1 MNLLVLA
8 WKNLT
13 DKPSRFLFV
22 VLMMAIAF
30 SLMDLIVLVNKQ
42 FGNHFGRSSE
52 KVDLVLGAKGSP
64 LQSVLCN
71 VMHID
76 APTGNIPVSD
86 IRPFLN
92 PKHPII
98 ASAIPMSLGDSY
110 RSFRIVGTVREY
122 FDHYNLVL
130 AQGEMFQSNFQAVAG
145 TEAAKEAGLVI
156 GSEFSS
162 DHGLVSE
169 SDGHTHE
176 HSIKLTGIL
185 KPTGTIQDRLIFT
198 NLSTYWLMHEEQ
210 AAPGEN
216 DTEKHDHAE
225 HDHAD
230 HDHAE
235 HDHAEH
241 DHAEHDHAEHS
252 GPENIPVNTRTE
264 LTRQNKEITSVLL
277 TFKGKNIQALNFGRQ
292 INENTNLM
300 AVNPAIEINRLYE
313 LAGSASEILYLI
325 GIILAILT
333 ILALFINLMQVLEDR
348 QKEIA
353 LLRLSGANRIFS
365 VLLLV
370 TEVVY
375 ILIIGLGLGFL
386 ISHGFLHWA
395 STNLDLGDKYEIRG
409 LFFCVEEIQMAG
421 IALLS
426 GLLASLYPAWLAY
439 RQDIS
444 KVLMS

>member
-1 MNLLVLA
+1 MNLLLLA

-13 DKPSRFLFV
+13 DRPTRFLFV
-22 VLMMAIAF
+22 VLMVAIAF
-30 SLMDLIVLVNKQ
+30 SLMELIVLVNKQ
-42 FGNHFGRSSE
+42 FGDHFGRSSE

-76 APTGNIPVSD
+76 APTGNIPVVD

-110 RSFRIVGTVREY
+110 KSFRIVGTVLEY
-122 FDHYNLVL
+122 FDHHGL
-130 AQGEMFQSNFQAVAG
+130 ALSEGTLFQNNFQAIAG
-145 TEAAKEAGLVI
+145 AEAAREAGLQI

-169 SDGHTHE
+169 SDGHTHD
-176 HSIKLTGIL
+176 HRLVLKGIL
-185 KPTGTIQDRLIFT
+185 KPTGTVQDRLIFT
-198 NLSTYWLMHEEQ
+198 NLSTYWMMHE
-210 AAPGEN
+210 
-216 DTEKHDHAE
+216 DHAATGPASSGDE
-225 HDHAD
+225 AHDHDHAD
-230 HDHAE
+230 DPHHDHGN
-235 HDHAEH
+235 
-241 DHAEHDHAEHS
+241 
-252 GPENIPVNTRTE
+252 GPENAGEMTVNSRAE
-264 LTRQNKEITSVLL
+264 LTDPDREITSVLL

-313 LAGSASEILYLI
+313 LAGSASEILYII
-325 GIILAILT
+325 GIILAVLT
-333 ILALFINLMQVLEDR
+333 ILALFINLLQVLEDR

-353 LLRLSGANRIFS
+353 LLRLSGADRTFT
-365 VLLLV
+365 VLLLIA
-370 TEVVY
+370 EVFY
-375 ILIIGLGLGFL
+375 ILLVGLSLGFL

-395 STNLDLGDKYEIRG
+395 STQLGLGEKYNIQG
-409 LFFCVEEIQMAG
+409 LYFCLEELQIAGMAILG
-421 IALLS
+421 

-444 KVLMS
+444 RVLMG